1 VPPDVQLTTET
12 PQSVAFSP
20 DGTQVAFVGW
30 RSGDRNRNIF
40 VRRLDQTEVTP
51 LLHGNETATSCF
63 FSPDGR
69 ALGFIN
75 TNNAVLNTV
84 SLPDGLALALTGS
97 LFYGGAAWGRDNR
110 ITFARADGLWQ
121 VPATG
126 GAATPLTRVDKTRGE
141 VSHQWPTVL
150 PDGKVVLFTVVKGS
164 SPGVTHIE
172 ALSVATGQPQVL
184 IDPGTFPLYAL
195 SGHLIFFRD
204 NALLAAAFDV
214 KRNAIIGP
222 PIRIADDIAVDVFG
236 APVMAVSHSGA
247 LIYRP
252 AGLAT
257 SKMVWVTRHGLEQPV
272 TDATRAYNYPRVAPD
287 GHRSVV
293 SVNGD
298 LWIWDTARATFTPLT
313 SDATAANT
321 YPVWTPDGKRVVFRT
336 RTGLRWIE
344 ADGSG
349 PSQAIADT
357 IPNDYPSSVSPD
369 GRTLAFLRISEG
381 TSGDVYV
388 LSLSG
393 EPQPR
398 PIVQGPAY
406 EGGPQFSPDG
416 RWLAYASN
424 ESGVF
429 QVYLRAFPGP
439 EGRWP
444 VSTEG
449 GSQPR
454 WSRNGKELFY
464 RNGNKLMVV
473 EVSTTPQPVLS
484 TPRLLFEQPYTRSA
498 ITMPDYDV
506 SPDGQRFL
514 MLKPEAG
521 YGRLNVVLNWQEELK
536 QRVPTK

>member
-1 VPPDVQLTTET
+1 
-12 PQSVAFSP
+12 
-20 DGTQVAFVGW
+20 
-30 RSGDRNRNIF
+30 
-40 VRRLDQTEVTP
+40 
-51 LLHGNETATSCF
+51 
-63 FSPDGR
+63 
-69 ALGFIN
+69 
-75 TNNAVLNTV
+75 
-84 SLPDGLALALTGS
+84 
-97 LFYGGAAWGRDNR
+97 
-110 ITFARADGLWQ
+110 
-121 VPATG
+121 
-126 GAATPLTRVDKTRGE
+126 
-141 VSHQWPTVL
+141 
-150 PDGKVVLFTVVKGS
+150 
-164 SPGVTHIE
+164 
-172 ALSVATGQPQVL
+172 
-184 IDPGTFPLYAL
+184 
-195 SGHLIFFRD
+195 
-204 NALLAAAFDV
+204 
-214 KRNAIIGP
+214 
-222 PIRIADDIAVDVFG
+222 
-236 APVMAVSHSGA
+236 
-247 LIYRP
+247 
-252 AGLAT
+252 
-257 SKMVWVTRHGLEQPV
+257 
-272 TDATRAYNYPRVAPD
+272 
-287 GHRSVV
+287 
-293 SVNGD
+293 VNGD
-298 LWIWDTARATFTPLT
+298 LWIWDIARATFTPLT
-313 SDATAANT
+313 SDANGANT
-321 YPVWTPDGKRVVFRT
+321 YPVWTPDGRRVVFRT

-349 PSQAIADT
+349 RSQAIPDT

-398 PIVQGPAY
+398 PVVQGPAY

-424 ESGVF
+424 ESGVL

-484 TPRLLFEQPYTRSA
+484 TPRLLFEQHYARSA

-536 QRVPTK
+536 QRVPTR